1 MKVEPELLSQWH
13 QFAKSKQMHLSD
25 VIKRLMNSEEL
36 PESVTVKKPRK
47 RKYSDVNPLLIR
59 EINAI
64 GNNLNQISRRVNEN
78 QKFDVVVELASIE
91 AQLESLLNAH
101 QIHK

>member
-1 MKVEPELLSQWH
+1 
-13 QFAKSKQMHLSD
+13 
-25 VIKRLMNSEEL
+25 MNAEEL
-36 PESVTVKKPRK
+36 PETVPVKKTRK

>member
-1 MKVEPELLSQWH
+1 VALFRQVKTDALIRCNQKINECRGTARDSP
-13 QFAKSKQMHLSD
+13 SK
-25 VIKRLMNSEEL
+25 K
-36 PESVTVKKPRK
+36 RK